1 MDVKERIIFYAKF
14 KKLPIAKFEKQCG
27 MSNGYIKNF
36 KGNLSAIKLKGILT
50 AFPDLNK
57 DWLLTGEGEML
68 NAPLQ
73 SGHDNNQQHAHGTGI
88 TQTLT
93 PSANEAALIENT
105 TALIENTTALINEVT
120 EMRKLIA
127 EQTRNNQDQFNKFMA
142 LLNNL
147 THK

>member
-1 MDVKERIIFYAKF
+1 MDIKERIIFYAKF
-14 KKLPIAKFEKQCG
+14 RKLPISKFEQQSG
-27 MSNGYIKNF
+27 MSNGYVKNF
-36 KGNLSAIKLKGILT
+36 KGNLSAVKLEGILK

-68 NAPLQ
+68 NVPLQ
-73 SGHDNNQQHAHGTGI
+73 SGHDNNQQNAHGTGI

-105 TALIENTTALINEVT
+105 TALINEVS
-120 EMRKLIA
+120 EMRKLVA
-127 EQTRNNQDQFNKFMA
+127 EQIRNNQDQFCKFME
-142 LLNNL
+142 LLSNL